1 MSHSL
6 HYLAAHGSAQRGGTI
21 IGFILGLIV
30 GLGAALGVAVYV
42 AKVPVPFMEKG
53 ALRGPE
59 QDAVEAEKN
68 RQWNPNQGLAGKTPT
83 VLAKPE
89 DSSAAH
95 APEATL
101 TPESPPAQ
109 AAASKPDTKPANT
122 KEALK
127 EAMKEAA
134 KESTKE
140 LVKESTK
147 ESAKE
152 TAKESTKESTKDGKT
167 AADPLG
173 DFAKAKTTATAP
185 TTGAGSDTF
194 DYFVQAGAFRTQA
207 DADAQRAKL
216 TMLGWEA
223 RVSEREQNGRPVFRV
238 RVGPFAKRDDAE
250 QLKGKLD
257 DAGIDTN
264 LVRVQR

>member
-147 ESAKE
+147 ES
-152 TAKESTKESTKDGKT
+152 TKDGKT